1 MRERLGRYKLLCKI
15 ASGGV
20 AHVFLVRDEGKLLA
34 LKVLHPNMMTDE
46 DVLKMFI
53 SEAKI
58 ASNLRHQNIVSI
70 GGFGEVDEIHCLTME
85 YVFGVNLADL
95 LRDGSQASKPVTVGC
110 LLSII
115 AATCDALDYAHN
127 LAGDDGTP
135 MRIVHRD
142 VTPHNILVGYNGVA
156 KLADFGIAKAVN
168 RGWETTAGIV
178 KGKFCYMSPE
188 QALGRKIDA
197 RSDIFSLGIILWEAL
212 TGRELFTGASPIQIF
227 DAIREAPILPPS
239 RITPGLSPL
248 VDEITLRALKRAPT
262 MRYQSAAEMAAA
274 IRQLLKSVNLNV
286 TTKEIAQEM
295 ANIYG
300 DQIVQKAF
308 VLRQAM
314 AGEASVDEL
323 CDALEAER
331 VQDHHFPIP
340 EAELSYDDGNYFT
353 DSSSNHYAPASPSRP
368 HSSIHG
374 VARPE
379 AELTEQ
385 FENPIDWDDEAEATI
400 IQRPAPEAIQE
411 IIQLEP
417 ELDDFEIDIDE
428 DAFHSWEESESM
440 QMNEDEILALISDE
454 NVAQNELP
462 EELTGRFGPEYV
474 RSLRRKSSITMPRL
488 SASEST
494 DVSKA
499 KDPTTP

>member
-1 MRERLGRYKLLCKI
+1 MRERLGRYELLCKI

-20 AHVFLVRDEGKLLA
+20 AHVFLVRDAGRLLA

-46 DVLKMFI
+46 DVLKMFV

-58 ASNLRHQNIVSI
+58 ASKLRHPNVVAI
-70 GGFGEVDEIHCLTME
+70 GGFGEVEEIHCLSME
-85 YVFGVNLADL
+85 YIFGVNLADL
-95 LRDGSQASKPVTVGC
+95 LRDGSQTAKPVTVGC

-115 AATCDALDYAHN
+115 AATCDALDYAHK
-127 LAGDDGTP
+127 LSAGDGTP
-135 MRIVHRD
+135 LSIVHRD

-212 TGRELFTGASPIQIF
+212 TGKELFTGASPIQIF

-248 VDEITLRALKRAPT
+248 VDEIALRALKRAPT
-262 MRYQSAAEMAAA
+262 MRYQSAAEMATA
-274 IRQLLKSVNLNV
+274 IRQLLARVNLHLSP
-286 TTKEIAQEM
+286 KEIAQEM

-300 DQIVQKAF
+300 DQIVQQAF
-308 VLRQAM
+308 VLKQAM
-314 AGEASVDEL
+314 AGDVSIDEL
-323 CDALEAER
+323 CQALGAEKIKA
-331 VQDHHFPIP
+331 HHFPVP
-340 EAELSYDDGNYFT
+340 ESQLISEHDEFVENNLYST
-353 DSSSNHYAPASPSRP
+353 SSTSRPSRP
-368 HSSIHG
+368 HSTAHG
-374 VARPE
+374 AARPD

-385 FENPIDWDDEAEATI
+385 FEAPIDWDEEIEETV
-400 IQRPAPEAIQE
+400 IQKPSPEALRE

-417 ELDDFEIDIDE
+417 EIDDFDIDIDE
-428 DAFHSWEESESM
+428 GALHSWEESEVLSL
-440 QMNEDEILALISDE
+440 QDDEILSMISDD
-454 NVAQNELP
+454 NIAQNELP
-462 EELTGRFGPEYV
+462 EELTGRFGPEFV

-488 SASEST
+488 EVPEST
-494 DVSKA
+494 DI
-499 KDPTTP
+499 